1 MPPPGCLTASTRWCG
16 FSPEAIYGEWF
27 GFLGYLNVK
36 TIAFISN
43 HSSSLTNFRG
53 PLIRALHA
61 QGIRVLA
68 LAPNFDDASRMAI
81 QNLGATPVDFPL
93 SRSGL
98 NPFID
103 AWNTWQLA
111 RLLRRLQ
118 PDGALG
124 YFIKPVIYGSLAAW
138 WANVPRRIAMIEGL
152 GFVFTPGAG
161 RPSFKRR
168 ALKWLVMG
176 LYRMGL
182 SCAHRVVFLNP
193 DDQRE
198 FVEAGL
204 LPAPKAFLLGGI
216 GVDLEQ
222 WRPVPSVIEP
232 VTFVLAARLLREK
245 GIEQY
250 AQAAHMVKQQYPHAR
265 FILLGGLDDN
275 PGALSRQDVQA
286 WVDEGILEWPGHVPV
301 QPWLAQASVFVLPS
315 YREGVP
321 ASTQEAMAM
330 GRAVIT
336 TDAPGC
342 RETVVDHVNGFLV
355 PVRNPH
361 VLAEKMR
368 RFIEQPD
375 LIVSMG
381 EASRRM
387 AEERFDV
394 HKVNQRLI
402 GVLLGNTQAGRH

>member
-1 MPPPGCLTASTRWCG
+1 MRPAPGDDNTLRQVVINPITVRMQKT
-16 FSPEAIYGEWF
+16 PEI
-27 GFLGYLNVK
+27 LQK
-36 TIAFISN
+36 
-43 HSSSLTNFRG
+43 
-53 PLIRALHA
+53 
-61 QGIRVLA
+61 
-68 LAPNFDDASRMAI
+68 
-81 QNLGATPVDFPL
+81 
-93 SRSGL
+93 
-98 NPFID
+98 
-103 AWNTWQLA
+103 
-111 RLLRRLQ
+111 LRRCMAAVL
-118 PDGALG
+118 
-124 YFIKPVIYGSLAAW
+124 IVI
-138 WANVPRRIAMIEGL
+138 
-152 GFVFTPGAG
+152 
-161 RPSFKRR
+161 
-168 ALKWLVMG
+168 
-176 LYRMGL
+176 
-182 SCAHRVVFLNP
+182 
-193 DDQRE
+193 
-198 FVEAGL
+198 
-204 LPAPKAFLLGGI
+204 
-216 GVDLEQ
+216 
-222 WRPVPSVIEP
+222 
-232 VTFVLAARLLREK
+232 
-245 GIEQY
+245 
-250 AQAAHMVKQQYPHAR
+250 KQQYPHAR

-286 WVDEGILEWPGHVPV
+286 WADEGILEWPGHVPV

-315 YREGVP
+315 YYREGVP